1 MIPAFDAL
9 TGALPP
15 GDHRAT
21 LEEIGSR
28 FGFTPRR
35 RWLLKGLRA
44 AVKAFWL
51 AGIDDIF
58 IDGSFCTEKP
68 DPGDVDGY
76 WVEPDDGVYDR
87 IDPYWIDFEMILVPH
102 VRKRKWRMWVDHGVE
117 FFIHPAMQARA
128 MVGFPEFFRQD
139 SDRVPRGVIQ
149 VVRSESS

>member
-1 MIPAFDAL
+1 VIPAFDPA

-35 RWLLKGLRA
+35 RWLLKGLRT
-44 AVKAFWL
+44 AVGAFWS
-51 AGIDDIF
+51 AGIEDIF

-87 IDPYWIDFEMILVPH
+87 IDSYWIDFQMVLVPH
-102 VRKRKWRMWVDHGVE
+102 VSEKEV
-117 FFIHPAMQARA
+117 AN
-128 MVGFPEFFRQD
+128 VGR
-139 SDRVPRGVIQ
+139 SRRGVLHPSHNAG
-149 VVRSESS
+149 RSSHRFPGVLPAGSRR

>member
-1 MIPAFDAL
+1 VIPAFDPT

-58 IDGSFCTEKP
+58 IDGSFCTALLLSYRFI
-68 DPGDVDGY
+68 GLA
-76 WVEPDDGVYDR
+76 
-87 IDPYWIDFEMILVPH
+87 WIMHAAWDLAHHLWGNPIWPFMPASSWSCMIFDSLIAL
-102 VRKRKWRMWVDHGVE
+102 W
-117 FFIHPAMQARA
+117 FFAGAPSLWSTKL
-128 MVGFPEFFRQD
+128 PN
-139 SDRVPRGVIQ
+139 RVKA
-149 VVRSESS
+149 

>member
-1 MIPAFDAL
+1 MKGSHDDSFNVDNYDCPRHHGGGVIPAFDPA

-21 LEEIGSR
+21 LGEIGSR

-35 RWLLKGLRA
+35 SWLLKGLRA

-51 AGIDDIF
+51 AGIEDIF
-58 IDGSFCTEKP
+58 IDGSFCTDKA

-87 IDPYWIDFEMILVPH
+87 IDPYWIELEMILVPQM
-102 VRKRKWRMWVDHGVE
+102 RKWKWRKWGGSRCR
-117 FFIHPAMQARA
+117 ILHPSRHA
-128 MVGFPEFFRQD
+128 GEC
-139 SDRVPRGVIQ
+139 
-149 VVRSESS
+149 

>member
-1 MIPAFDAL
+1 VIPALDPA

-21 LEEIGSR
+21 LEEIGGR

-35 RWLLKGLRA
+35 RWLLRGLRA
-44 AVKAFWL
+44 AVRAFWT
-51 AGIDDIF
+51 AGIEDIF

-87 IDPYWIDFEMILVPH
+87 IDPYWIDFEMI
-102 VRKRKWRMWVDHGVE
+102 G
-117 FFIHPAMQARA
+117 ARSEMEVA
-128 MVGFPEFFRQD
+128 DVGGSR
-139 SDRVPRGVIQ
+139 RGVFHPSRHARKTGGR
-149 VVRSESS
+149 VSGVFPPGSRRAAEGGNSGS

>member
-1 MIPAFDAL
+1 VIPAFDPA

-44 AVKAFWL
+44 AVEAFWL
-51 AGIDDIF
+51 AGIEDIF

-76 WVEPDDGVYDR
+76 WTEPDDGVDDR
-87 IDPYWIDFEMILVPH
+87 IDRYWIDFEMILVPH
-102 VRKRKWRMWVDHGVE
+102 LRKQKWRMWVDHGVE
-117 FFIHPAMQARA
+117 FFIHPLCRQSRQLDFRSFSGRIEK
-128 MVGFPEFFRQD
+128 VGPGRN
-139 SDRVPRGVIQ
+139 SG
-149 VVRSESS
+149 S

>member
-1 MIPAFDAL
+1 MIPALDPA

-51 AGIDDIF
+51 AGIEDIF

-76 WVEPDDGVYDR
+76 WVEPDDDVYDR
-87 IDPYWIDFEMILVPH
+87 IDPYWIDFEMISYRRCGSGSGGCGWITVSNSS
-102 VRKRKWRMWVDHGVE
+102 
-117 FFIHPAMQARA
+117 FIPPCGRERRS
-128 MVGFPEFFRQD
+128 GFRSFSGRTETVSPEA
-139 SDRVPRGVIQ
+139 
-149 VVRSESS
+149 